1 MGRKKKKTIVDFMPG
16 GDDEEWMDDEFNHP
30 APGPA
35 PRRGGVTPAEE
46 PAVTLRDFMVPEKV
60 NAFVHSYEPC
70 DEFTPGAERFDDARL
85 REYFKAY
92 VCPLGDPLSLYIEDL
107 KLADF
112 RMVTSVATNIPCIFA
127 RRKF

>member
-1 MGRKKKKTIVDFMPG
+1 MPG
-16 GDDEEWMDDEFNHP
+16 GDDEWDDDVQTT
-30 APGPA
+30 PGPSYS
-35 PRRGGVTPAEE
+35 GGEQ
-46 PAVTLRDFMVPEKV
+46 PAVTLRDFMVSEKV

-70 DEFTPGAERFDDARL
+70 DEFTPGAERFDDDRL

-112 RMVTSVATNIPCIFA
+112 RMVTSVATNIPCIFV
-127 RRKF
+127 KLKI